1 MSFAFAKWCGGIW
14 TTTIKC
20 GNNTRISVYVN
31 VEHKWQKDFVVWWG
45 FPLVLYLL
53 SFSQFL
59 WKKQFLTS
67 IFFPLTSSKHFL
79 SLNCICLWFL
89 FGHLER
95 FNVIGIKGLVLV
107 TETFVLD
114 VLNTETKQCK
124 WSCEA
129 LTWKRKRKSIFVWIL
144 VSFGQCRSDLRG
156 YLATVIKWWCNWKD
170 LDKILWW
177 LEICCQK

>member
-1 MSFAFAKWCGGIW
+1 MAERFCGLMGFSTGAI
-14 TTTIKC
+14 
-20 GNNTRISVYVN
+20 
-31 VEHKWQKDFVVWWG
+31 FVVI
-45 FPLVLYLL
+45 FTVLVKETV
-53 SFSQFL
+53 SDFN
-59 WKKQFLTS
+59 
-67 IFFPLTSSKHFL
+67 FFPLTSSKHFL

-129 LTWKRKRKSIFVWIL
+129 LTWKRKRKSIFV
-144 VSFGQCRSDLRG
+144 
-156 YLATVIKWWCNWKD
+156 
-170 LDKILWW
+170 
-177 LEICCQK
+177 